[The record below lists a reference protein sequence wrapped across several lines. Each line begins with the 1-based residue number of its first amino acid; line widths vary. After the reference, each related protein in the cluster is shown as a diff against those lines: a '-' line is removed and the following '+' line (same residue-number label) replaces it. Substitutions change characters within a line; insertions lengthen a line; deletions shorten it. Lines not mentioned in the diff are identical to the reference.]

1 MVRQLACSLFRC
13 QFTKGWRLASAVSV
27 SDRFLSIRE
36 ELLYHL
42 LLILLIHLG
51 SKMPPSVLVKDDFV
65 VRHWDSL
72 SQMIV
77 GSLIFAVQHSGFA
90 PWAVQFNRTF
100 IVHIRRGPRA
110 RDLMVNMSQMI
121 IIAFRFKLVL
131 RFGDKIS
138 HLSSSFSADR
148 SL

>member
-1 MVRQLACSLFRC
+1 MARQLACSLFRC
-13 QFTKGWRLASAVSV
+13 QFTKGWRLATTVSAI
-27 SDRFLSIRE
+27 DRFLSIRE

-72 SQMIV
+72 SQMFV

-100 IVHIRRGPRA
+100 IVHIRRDQRA
-110 RDLMVNMSQMI
+110 RVLMVNVSQII

-131 RFGDKIS
+131 RFEDKIS
-138 HLSSSFSADR
+138 HLSLSFSADR